1 VIFAFRAKLRHLRS
15 ANQNQTDDKTTFQQ
29 KIDFANAR
37 GLNGLLIWSVDMDD
51 SSFTALKAVS
61 GKDLTPTIAQSD
73 TLGQWSRNEC
83 WITPCGTGCQEGW
96 TKMVRL
102 RLDFRSKAD
111 KVVSDWSE
119 SGCEW

>member
-1 VIFAFRAKLRHLRS
+1 MISAFGPELRYLEY
-15 ANQNQTDDKTTFQQ
+15 ANDNQTDDKTTFQQ

-73 TLGQWSRNEC
+73 TLGQWSRNQC
-83 WITPCGTGCQEGW
+83 WITPCGTDCQQGW

-102 RLDFRSKAD
+102 RTDLCPKAD
-111 KVVSDWSE
+111 
-119 SGCEW
+119 